1 MSVSSYVLIEP
12 VNNGEPRNASCGKIG
27 MTISSMLIGFVLGC
41 VVFSIGGGEQHLTIQ
56 EPATQMAWSSFQPGT
71 LATSR
76 ISPLFAMPTFASTVR
91 FQPFRNQPHVIARA
105 YNPGQAP
112 VQNVQNRPRQHQGK
126 ESSFEETEWLHERE
140 AEEQAAAAALAIAT
154 AHRAEAVVETTYP
167 INIFVHSDKS
177 HQYGV
182 EGSDYKKGTSKFA
195 YMENKIHHAL
205 ENSFKT
211 VNSVDVRLTVEGH
224 KPKTYRLETAVKFVG
239 YHKEG
244 TVVVSKP
251 KHAQSSFLEAVDH
264 MHDTLKRNLV
274 KEKEKHMAKLK
285 HQRKDI
291 SKQGESD
298 MELPVQDE
306 FADVEAKY
314 GADA

>member
-1 MSVSSYVLIEP
+1 
-12 VNNGEPRNASCGKIG
+12 
-27 MTISSMLIGFVLGC
+27 MLLGFVLGC
-41 VVFSIGGGEQHLTIQ
+41 AVFSIGGGVQHLVIQ
-56 EPATQMAWSSFQPGT
+56 EPATQMAWSSFQPGA
-71 LATSR
+71 LPTSR
-76 ISPLFAMPTFASTVR
+76 ISPLFAIPALASPASSVAVR
-91 FQPFRNQPHVIARA
+91 FQPLRQQPNVIAHGFS
-105 YNPGQAP
+105 PGQAP

-154 AHRAEAVVETTYP
+154 AHRAEAVAETTYP

-224 KPKTYRLETAVKFVG
+224 KPKTYRLETIVKFVDH
-239 YHKEG
+239 HKEG

-264 MHDTLKRNLV
+264 MYDTLKRNIV
-274 KEKEKHMAKLK
+274 KEKEKHIAKMK
-285 HQRKDI
+285 HQRKDMN
-291 SKQGESD
+291 KQGDAEMGDAEMAFPESG
-298 MELPVQDE
+298 EDE
-306 FADVEAKY
+306 FADVAANYRVARVSSLLKIKP
-314 GADA
+314 